1 MKTQQIQKAS
11 LELHSKH
18 RGKLEIKSSV
28 PLENLQDLAIAYT
41 PGVGAVCEE
50 IAAHPEKVNQ
60 LTSRSHSV
68 AIVTDGSAVLGL
80 GNIGPLAALP
90 VMEGKAILFKKFAN
104 LDAWPIV
111 LDVHTTAEI
120 VATIK
125 AIAPGFAA
133 INLEDIAAPQCFE
146 IEEALQDLGIPVM
159 HDDQHGT
166 AIAIYA
172 ALINSANLAG
182 KKFEDLKV
190 VINGA
195 GAAGLA
201 TAKMLLDFSN
211 TKFPA
216 VKELILCDTKGI
228 IHSKRDDLNFYKK
241 EILQKS
247 NLNNQEGGLNDALQ
261 NADVFIGLSVAGAL
275 QAEVIKTMADKPIIF
290 ALANPVPEIY
300 PDKAKEAG
308 AFIVAT
314 GRSDFPNQINNAL
327 VFPGIFSGVIS
338 NGADKISSEIKYAA
352 AFSIA
357 ETITPSVD
365 QILPDIFHPELGG
378 RMNLAIMRLLHF

>member
-1 MKTQQIQKAS
+1 MSTSQIQQDS
-11 LELHSKH
+11 LQLHSKH

-28 PLENLQDLAIAYT
+28 PLQNKNDLALAYT
-41 PGVGAVCEE
+41 PGVGAICEE
-50 IAAHPEKVNQ
+50 IAADPEKAKIYTGKN
-60 LTSRSHSV
+60 HSV
-68 AIVTDGSAVLGL
+68 AVISDGSAVLGL

-90 VMEGKAILFKKFAN
+90 VMEGKAIIFKHFAN

-111 LDVHTTAEI
+111 LNVHTTEEI
-120 VATIK
+120 VSTIK

-166 AIAIYA
+166 AIVIYA
-172 ALINSANLAG
+172 ALLNAAKLAG
-182 KKFEDLKV
+182 KNFSDLKV

-201 TAKMLLDFSN
+201 TAKMLLDFDQTGN
-211 TKFPA
+211 YA

-228 IHSKRDDLNFYKK
+228 IHNGRTDLNSYKQ
-241 EILQKS
+241 EILKKS
-247 NLNNQEGGLNDALQ
+247 NLTNQQGSLADALQ

-275 QAEVIKTMADKPIIF
+275 QAEMIKSMAEKPIIF

-300 PDKAKEAG
+300 PDQAKAAG
-308 AFIVAT
+308 AFITAT

-327 VFPGIFSGVIS
+327 VFPGIFRGSID
-338 NGADKISSEIKYAA
+338 NGATQITSPIKYATA
-352 AFSIA
+352 HSIA
-357 ETITPSVD
+357 SVIEPSID
-365 QILPDIFHPELGG
+365 QILPDIFHPQLVGSITQS
-378 RMNLAIMRLLHF
+378 IMRTLHF

>member
-1 MKTQQIQKAS
+1 MNTSDLQM
-11 LELHSKH
+11 ESKKIH
-18 RGKLEIKSSV
+18 AQSRGKLEIKSSV
-28 PLENLQDLAIAYT
+28 PLENKEDLALAYT
-41 PGVGAVCEE
+41 PGVGGVCEE
-50 IAAHPEKVNQ
+50 IASNPEKANQ
-60 LTSRSHSV
+60 YTSRAHTV
-68 AIVTDGSAVLGL
+68 AVVSDGSAVLGL

-111 LDVHTTAEI
+111 LNVHSTAEI
-120 VATIK
+120 VAAIK
-125 AIAPGFAA
+125 AISPGFAA

-146 IEEALQDLGIPVM
+146 VEEQLQDLGIPVM

-172 ALINSANLAG
+172 ALLNSAKLAG
-182 KKFEDLKV
+182 KSFDQLKV

-201 TAKMLLDFSN
+201 TAKMLLNFSN
-211 TKFPA
+211 SGHPA
-216 VKELILCDTKGI
+216 VKELIICDTKGI
-228 IHSKRDDLNFYKK
+228 IHSERTDLNIYKK
-241 EILQKS
+241 ELLKKS
-247 NLNNQEGGLNDALQ
+247 NLSNQQGDLAHALKD
-261 NADVFIGLSVAGAL
+261 ADVFIGLSVAGAL
-275 QAEVIKTMADKPIIF
+275 QPEMIKVMADKPIIF

-300 PDKAKEAG
+300 PDAAKAAG

-338 NGADKISSEIKYAA
+338 NNTNHISAEIKYVTAY
-352 AFSIA
+352 SIA
-357 ETITPSVD
+357 ETIEPTID
-365 QILPDIFHPELGG
+365 QILPDIFHPELVG
-378 RMNLAIMRLLHF
+378 RIEGSIMRHLHF

>member
-1 MKTQQIQKAS
+1 MKTQQIQQAS
-11 LELHSKH
+11 LELHAKH
-18 RGKLEIKSSV
+18 HGKLEIKSSV

-80 GNIGPLAALP
+80 GNIGPHAALP

-111 LDVHTTAEI
+111 LDVHTTQEI
-120 VATIK
+120 VAAIK

-172 ALINSANLAG
+172 ALINSAKLAG
-182 KKFEDLKV
+182 KNFQDLKV

-201 TAKMLLDFSN
+201 TAKMLLDFQN

-228 IHSKRDDLNFYKK
+228 IHSNRDDLNFYKK

-247 NLNNQEGGLNDALQ
+247 NLNNQSGSLNDALKD
-261 NADVFIGLSVAGAL
+261 ADVFIGLSVAGAL
-275 QAEVIKTMADKPIIF
+275 EADVIKTMAEKPIIF

-300 PDKAKEAG
+300 PDQAKAAG
-308 AFIVAT
+308 AFITAT

-327 VFPGIFSGVIS
+327 VFPGIFNGVIS
-338 NGADKISSEIKYAA
+338 NGGDKISAEIKYAT

-357 ETITPSVD
+357 ETIEPTIE
-365 QILPDIFHPELGG
+365 QILPDIFHPELGS
-378 RMNLAIMRLLHF
+378 RMNMAIMRLLHF